1 VGLWTVASALFSG
14 VLLLTLFV
22 YRETVASIVAVWIH
36 SETFTHGFLILPIS
50 AYLAWTRR
58 ETLARLTPGPHPPA
72 LLFLLPIGLAWLA
85 GHATNTRLVEQLS
98 LVAFI
103 PALAWIL
110 FGTAV
115 VRSIAFPLAFLVFAV
130 PFGDTFRPVLMD
142 ATATIAV
149 GALNL
154 SGVPIV
160 REGVLLTTTVGRW
173 RIAEAC
179 SGLNYLVSGVAL
191 ACLFAYVTYRTTW
204 KRIVCVATSIVVLV
218 LANGARAYTLI
229 LVGYLSE
236 MRLGRGFAHYAFGW
250 VVYILVM
257 VAFFAV
263 CSRFRDDALPASA
276 GNGPKPDP
284 GPAPSPH
291 PGQWMAVAG
300 AAAAIV
306 AFWPPLLSYL
316 DHAAPAPRGIQI
328 AAPAPRGGW
337 EIQLVPDFNWRPAF
351 AGATSEAVR
360 IYVKNGEV
368 VQCHLEFYE
377 LQSDAGE
384 LITQRNVIIDPHD
397 PRWRDVGERDQE
409 IESEG
414 NRFAARETDVRGPDG
429 RILVWQWYWF
439 PDEFTA
445 GRVWGKFLQA
455 RARFIVRRNHAAVV
469 VLSAVVPEGRD
480 TTTVLRRFAGD
491 MLPSIR
497 EAIEDADRTP

>member
-1 VGLWTVASALFSG
+1 MGPWTVASALFSG
-14 VLLLTLFV
+14 VLLLTLLV

-50 AYLAWTRR
+50 AYLVWTKR
-58 ETLARLTPGPHPPA
+58 ETLARLTPRPYPPA
-72 LLFLLPIGLAWLA
+72 LLILLPVGMAWLA

-103 PALAWIL
+103 PVLAWIL
-110 FGTAV
+110 FGPVV

-130 PFGDTFRPVLMD
+130 PFGDTFRPALMD
-142 ATATIAV
+142 MTATLAV

-154 SGVPIV
+154 SGVPVV
-160 REGVLLTTTVGRW
+160 REGVLLTTTVGGW

-191 ACLFAYVTYRTTW
+191 ACLFAYVTYRATW
-204 KRIVCVATSIVVLV
+204 KRVACVATSIVVLV

-250 VVYILVM
+250 LVYILVM

-263 CSRFRDDALPASA
+263 CSRFRDDPLPASV
-276 GNGPKPDP
+276 GNVPRPDP
-284 GPAPSPH
+284 NPALSPH
-291 PGQWMAVAG
+291 RRRWMAVAG

-306 AFWPPLLSYL
+306 AFWPPFVSYL

-328 AAPAPRGGW
+328 SAPATRGGW
-337 EIQLVPDFNWRPAF
+337 EIQAEPDFNWRPAF
-351 AGATSEAVR
+351 AGATSETVR
-360 IYVKNGEV
+360 NYVKDGEV
-368 VQCHLEFYE
+368 VQCQIGFYE
-377 LQSDAGE
+377 LQPDAGE
-384 LITQRNVIIDPHD
+384 LITQRNAVVDPHD

-414 NRFAARETDVRGPDG
+414 DRFVVRETDVRGPDG
-429 RILVWQWYWF
+429 RLLVWQWYWF

-445 GRVWGKFLQA
+445 GRVWGKLLQA
-455 RARFIVRRNHAAVV
+455 RARFIIGRNHAAVV
-469 VLSAVVPEGRD
+469 VLSAAAPEGRD
-480 TTTVLRRFAGD
+480 TTPVLRRFAGD

-497 EAIEDADRTP
+497 EAIERADRTP